1 MSESPYIILASY
13 ILPSEIAENFDLTDV
28 REEGT
33 SSGNTV
39 LHLYLDERAI
49 VPGGR
54 SDLKPNGFYEESLI
68 TDFPIR
74 DHDTVLHVRRRRW
87 KGADGKSRARDIRL
101 TAEGT
106 RISEEF
112 AAFLKDTLGLLPRD
126 GEVPSA
132 DVPH

>member
-1 MSESPYIILASY
+1 MSVSPYIILAGY
-13 ILPSEIAENFDLTDV
+13 ILPSEIAENFELVDV
-28 REEGT
+28 REERI
-33 SSGNTV
+33 SGSTV
-39 LHLYLDERAI
+39 LHLHLDERAI

-74 DHDTVLHVRRRRW
+74 DHDTILHVRRRRW
-87 KGADGKSRARDIRL
+87 KDADGTSHARDIRL